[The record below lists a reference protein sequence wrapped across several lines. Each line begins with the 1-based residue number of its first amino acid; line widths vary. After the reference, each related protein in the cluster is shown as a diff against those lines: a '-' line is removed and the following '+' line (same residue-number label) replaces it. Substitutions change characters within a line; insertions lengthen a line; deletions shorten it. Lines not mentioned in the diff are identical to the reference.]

1 MERWNKLEN
10 MSTLSIKH
18 TVPEDNSDCKSNGM
32 VWMFEHPYTPIYSV
46 TKSHGTPII
55 KGSIRRDS
63 LNRKGFIG
71 TTKFLIVF
79 I

>member
-1 MERWNKLEN
+1 MTMGKG
-10 MSTLSIKH
+10 IKSLGGEWKGK
-18 TVPEDNSDCKSNGM
+18 TSEEEEKVFIATATGWCGCFK
-32 VWMFEHPYTPIYSV
+32 HPYTPIYSV

-63 LNRKGFIG
+63 LNRKGF
-71 TTKFLIVF
+71 LLSIVF